1 MPASVT
7 TSASIEVPA
16 AEAPSSD
23 RVAVGYV
30 VRAKGLRGEVR
41 VEPLTHSIERFEELD
56 EVVLEREGCPDLKLQ
71 IESWRFDQPGILLK
85 FAGID
90 EPETARE
97 KLAKGYLTIPRGQ
110 VAPLPEDTYYVF
122 ELIGCAVEDESGET
136 VGEIIDVVEM
146 PSADMYVVRHRDGD
160 VMIPAVRKFVRH
172 ISIAE
177 KRVVVSEIESLVN
190 VK

>member
-1 MPASVT
+1 MPATMSKP
-7 TSASIEVPA
+7 ASK
-16 AEAPSSD
+16 EATAD

-30 VRAKGLRGEVR
+30 VKAKGVQGEVK
-41 VEPLTHSIERFEELD
+41 VEPLTHSIDRFDELD
-56 EVVLEREGCPDLKLQ
+56 EVVLERDGCPDLKLK

-85 FAGID
+85 FVGID

-97 KLAKGYLTIPRGQ
+97 KLAKGYVTIPKGQ

-122 ELIGCAVEDESGET
+122 ELVGCAVEDESGET
-136 VGEIIDVVEM
+136 VGEIIDVREL
-146 PSADMYVVRHRDGD
+146 PSADVYVVRHGDGE

-172 ISIAE
+172 ISIPE
-177 KRVVVSEIESLVN
+177 KRVTVSEIESLLE